1 VPRFLTLAS
10 LIAALTLIAGCTSSS
25 TSSSGTAPTA
35 TAAAENAATS
45 NSTGANGAG
54 AAPTSAAAAENAT
67 VEVAEPS
74 ATAGPAP
81 SPTPDG
87 IIDVIGDDAFKTWV
101 ERALALIETKA
112 PDAYREVS
120 ASIESIESVPAGSG
134 MHVVEKRFDVGDET
148 AHAPG
153 YDEANQ
159 LLWFAGTIVHD
170 AHHSARYMQGL
181 DPSGK
186 EAEVDCLTHQLAALK
201 LMTANP
207 FFANYV
213 QGLID
218 GADDPANQY
227 WNQPNRHW

>member
-1 VPRFLTLAS
+1 VPRLLTLAS
-10 LIAALTLIAGCTSSS
+10 LIAALGLLAGCTSN
-25 TSSSGTAPTA
+25 SSSPSSATAPTA
-35 TAAAENAATS
+35 TTVAEAAPSTS
-45 NSTGANGAG
+45 AGGNG
-54 AAPTSAAAAENAT
+54 AAPTSAPEGSA
-67 VEVAEPS
+67 VASPEPS

-87 IIDVIGDDAFKTWV
+87 IIDVIGDEAFKAWV
-101 ERALALIETKA
+101 TQALDLIETRA
-112 PDAYREVS
+112 PEAYQEVI
-120 ASIESIESVPAGSG
+120 ASIEAIESVPAGSG

-153 YDEANQ
+153 YDKANQ

-201 LMTANP
+201 LMTDDP
-207 FFANYV
+207 FFPNYV